1 MPQDVNASFYYE
13 LMEMSLHF
21 RSASLKI
28 NSSRHGCMRYRTPS
42 RLAASY
48 MVLLPPPRA
57 AHGSN
62 L

>member
-1 MPQDVNASFYYE
+1 MPKEVNTSFYYE
-13 LMEMSLHF
+13 LMEVSLYF

-28 NSSRHGCMRYRTPS
+28 NSFRHGYMRYRTPS